1 MLNKKYIIKNPDL
14 LKVLT
19 KYEEF
24 KSTFDRFVMKH
35 KNYDCK
41 TTIEQIED
49 LWVCKIE
56 INESI
61 NDKRTEGVIR
71 ASPVLQ

>member
-1 MLNKKYIIKNPDL
+1 MLSKKYIIKNPDL
-14 LKVLT
+14 LKVLN

-41 TTIEQIED
+41 TVIEKIGD

-61 NDKRTEGVIR
+61 NNKGTEKVIR
-71 ASPVLQ
+71 ALSVLQ